1 MSDLRLLYGPR
12 TPKKFHWGARGW
24 GLIATLMLGALAGC
38 SIGGPERASN
48 IQNINA
54 ASDDIAAITMTQS
67 PQMRANDPNEINTL
81 PGNYQ
86 LITNRDQ
93 ARQ

>member
-1 MSDLRLLYGPR
+1 MSGLRLLWGPR
-12 TPKKFHWGARGW
+12 TLRARGRV
-24 GLIATLMLGALAGC
+24 LAAALMLGAMTAC
-38 SIGGPERASN
+38 SVGGPERASN

-67 PQMRANDPNEINTL
+67 PLLRANDPNEINTL
-81 PGNYQ
+81 PNNYQ
-86 LITNRDQ
+86 LVTNRDE